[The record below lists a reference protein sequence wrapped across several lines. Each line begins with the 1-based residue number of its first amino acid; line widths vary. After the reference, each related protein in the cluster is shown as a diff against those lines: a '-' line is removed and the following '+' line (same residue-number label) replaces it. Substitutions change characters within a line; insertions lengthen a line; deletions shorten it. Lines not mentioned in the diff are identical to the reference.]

1 MPRGIA
7 NRLRV
12 AALLL
17 GLTAA
22 APGCSST
29 PSSEQ
34 CKALLDH
41 VVGLEVAD
49 SGAGKE
55 LSADMKADLDK
66 QRKELEGYVGEQ
78 FVKRC
83 LDSLPVA
90 FVECGLAAKS
100 KAEYA
105 ECEKQQ

>member
-1 MPRGIA
+1 MLRGIA
-7 NRLRV
+7 NCLRV
-12 AALLL
+12 AALSLSL
-17 GLTAA
+17 GAA
-22 APGCSST
+22 ASGCSST
-29 PSSEQ
+29 PSPEQ
-34 CKALLDH
+34 CEALLDH
-41 VVGLEVAD
+41 VVEIEVAE

-55 LSADMKADLDK
+55 LSAEMKADLDK

-83 LDSLPVA
+83 RESLPVT
-90 FVECGLAAKS
+90 FVECGLQAKS